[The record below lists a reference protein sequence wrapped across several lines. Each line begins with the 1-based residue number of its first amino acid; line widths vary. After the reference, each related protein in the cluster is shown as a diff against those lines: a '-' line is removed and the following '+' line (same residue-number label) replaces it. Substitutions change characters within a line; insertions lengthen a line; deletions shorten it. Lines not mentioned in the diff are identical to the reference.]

1 MIKIKDL
8 WQILKDAG
16 SGFIQ
21 HRVLKHSA
29 SLSFYTIFA
38 IGPMLLVMIYVS
50 SLFWGR
56 QAIEGTV
63 HDQISGLIGHEAA
76 IQIQELIKNASVSH
90 NNYMAYV
97 GVLALMFAATTVFTQ
112 IQDTINT
119 IWNLK
124 VKSGKAWQMMIIN
137 RLLSFSIVAGL
148 GLLLLLSL
156 LVNGLMEGFMS
167 RLQDLFPQMA
177 IVIIYV
183 INLLVTLL
191 VVASLFAFIYKV
203 LPDAILQWKDVG
215 AGALFAAVLFMIGKF
230 CITFYINSSNI
241 GSTYGSAGS
250 LVILLLW
257 IYYSATIMYFGA
269 EFTKAYA
276 LKYGAEIRPREY
288 AVTIQVVIVESNERS
303 VQQNEK
309 NYDITDK
316 IKQGIK
322 DVIKRNYFKD
332 LTTGLPTIKD

>member
-1 MIKIKDL
+1 
-8 WQILKDAG
+8 
-16 SGFIQ
+16 
-21 HRVLKHSA
+21 
-29 SLSFYTIFA
+29 
-38 IGPMLLVMIYVS
+38 
-50 SLFWGR
+50 
-56 QAIEGTV
+56 
-63 HDQISGLIGHEAA
+63 
-76 IQIQELIKNASVSH
+76 
-90 NNYMAYV
+90 V

-124 VKSGKAWQMMIIN
+124 VKSGKAWQMMVKN

-148 GLLLLLSL
+148 GFLLLLSL
-156 LVNGLMEGFMS
+156 LVNGIMEGFMS
-167 RLQDLFPQMA
+167 KLQDLFPQMA

-203 LPDAILQWKDVG
+203 LPDAILQWKDVV
-215 AGALFAAVLFMIGKF
+215 AGALFAAILFMIGKF

-276 LKYGAEIRPREY
+276 LKYGAEIKPREY

-316 IKQGIK
+316 IKHRIK

-332 LTTGLPTIKD
+332 ITTGLPTIKD

>member
-1 MIKIKDL
+1 MVKIKDL

-16 SGFIQ
+16 TGFLQ

-38 IGPMLLVMIYVS
+38 IGPMLLVMIYIS

-90 NNYMAYV
+90 NNYMAVV

-124 VKSGKAWQMMIIN
+124 VKSGKAWQMMIKN

-148 GLLLLLSL
+148 GFLLMLSL
-156 LVNGLMEGFMS
+156 LINGLMEGFMS
-167 RLQDLFPQMA
+167 KLQDLFPQMA

-203 LPDAILQWKDVG
+203 LPDAILQWKDVV
-215 AGALFAAVLFMIGKF
+215 AGALFAAILFMIGKF
-230 CITFYINSSNI
+230 CITFYI
-241 GSTYGSAGS
+241 
-250 LVILLLW
+250 
-257 IYYSATIMYFGA
+257 
-269 EFTKAYA
+269 
-276 LKYGAEIRPREY
+276 
-288 AVTIQVVIVESNERS
+288 
-303 VQQNEK
+303 
-309 NYDITDK
+309 
-316 IKQGIK
+316 
-322 DVIKRNYFKD
+322 
-332 LTTGLPTIKD
+332 